1 MLQRKKIHNQCV
13 FSAYMNASPLQM
25 FPAFQ
30 SNAHHSDS
38 SDTSHLHTFPAF
50 PLLSEEHRGREVT
63 TCFLMLVL
71 GIDVKVL
78 YYAVL
83 VTEAV
88 MYFFMLVIYGAN

>member
-1 MLQRKKIHNQCV
+1 MPIIVIAVTQ
-13 FSAYMNASPLQM
+13 A
-25 FPAFQ
+25 
-30 SNAHHSDS
+30 
-38 SDTSHLHTFPAF
+38 TSIPSQHF
-50 PLLSEEHRGREVT
+50 LLFEEHRRREVT